1 MACEPQ
7 LLSPTVSHGHIQSS
21 PPQIFLKQ
29 GQEMH
34 HGQLFRPCNAER
46 IPHNVAENDKII
58 LVEGNTLDAARH
70 PLLVVETVRWMSDD
84 NNS

>member
-1 MACEPQ
+1 
-7 LLSPTVSHGHIQSS
+7 
-21 PPQIFLKQ
+21 
-29 GQEMH
+29 MH
-34 HGQLFRPCNAER
+34 HGQLFRPCNAEH